1 MLFRFFCFFFHIP
14 MDKDC
19 KQGGKKERGCVDVTS
34 QSGFSFQRELQQ
46 GLQGG
51 ETSSGDRLTAK
62 RKSREKCAC
71 RGGVKKSE
79 RRW

>member
-1 MLFRFFCFFFHIP
+1 MLFRFFLFFHIP

-19 KQGGKKERGCVDVTS
+19 KQGGKKARGCVDVTS

-51 ETSSGDRLTAK
+51 ETSSGERLTAK

-71 RGGVKKSE
+71 GGG
-79 RRW
+79 